1 MAKSRRNSYSNRRQR
16 SDSSLIQSAGS
27 MYRAKIPYQ
36 ADPVGSFSRAFK
48 STYEDI
54 QVKKDADYAK
64 VELEMSEHLEEFG
77 ELKEFSNGL
86 SSEKKAQITPWLRA
100 RRDEL
105 YDAKKRLH
113 EAKPKERDSIR
124 AEIDDI
130 MSTVENSAKTNS
142 DMITYFNSVAG
153 AKLGNGNGV
162 ISPEK
167 SKNTLQNM
175 LGQDSTFNSKD
186 GTWEYEKGMYQIA
199 EEERVAIMENFSQ
212 GLKFGQDN
220 VAAYPKKEE
229 RKNWRTSDQGILQKA
244 SFKNLLNENA
254 VVSMLFDDHGFN
266 DGGYFDATLQAFKK
280 LENPTEEDI
289 VKLKEYDDNLSKL
302 KMGRGTEEYNQGI
315 EYFREELSKK
325 MMDQFDLSVQRGF
338 NSVTSDDDEEKQNQV
353 VPTGVAKYDEVNY
366 YENNSLSPFT
376 ITDKDGIRTITEEEL
391 FDKNSSKNLIEI
403 QNDLE
408 DYGDPNLKNL
418 KVKIS
423 KYKGPSSNTQPDVL
437 GPPPPKVPYEFK
449 DKTED
454 PLEGGIVIT
463 TSHQE
468 MVADENDNPKMQT
481 YSKTRYVSSID
492 KLIEI
497 MNTQKEIFR
506 GKNFKTQISSEKVV
520 RQ

>member
-1 MAKSRRNSYSNRRQR
+1 MAKSRRNSYSNRRQT

-27 MYRAKIPYQ
+27 MYRATLPYQ
-36 ADPVGSFSRAFK
+36 ADPVGSFLESFNETFDK
-48 STYEDI
+48 I

-77 ELKEFSNGL
+77 ELKEFANGL

-153 AKLGNGNGV
+153 AKLGNGNGM

-220 VAAYPKKEE
+220 AAAYPTEEE
-229 RKNWRTSDQGILQKA
+229 RKNWRTSDQGVLQKA

-254 VVSMLFDDHGFN
+254 VVSMLFDKHGFN
-266 DGGYFDATLQAFKK
+266 DGGYFNATLFALKQLK
-280 LENPTEEDI
+280 NPNKEDSL
-289 VKLKEYDDNLSKL
+289 KLKEYDDNLSKL
-302 KMGRGTEEYNQGI
+302 RMGRGTEEYNQAI
-315 EYFREELSKK
+315 EYFREELATK
-325 MMDQFDLSVQRGF
+325 MMDQFNLSVQRGF
-338 NSVTSDDDEEKQNQV
+338 NSVTSNDEEEEFDYEVQ
-353 VPTGVAKYDEVNY
+353 TGIDSLDEKNY
-366 YENNSLSPFT
+366 FTENIESPFT
-376 ITDKDGIRTITEEEL
+376 KKDENGRVVLKTTSEL
-391 FDKNSSKNLIEI
+391 FDPKDEFTINEIEQEIRKYDGLDEKDDISII
-403 QNDLE
+403 Q
-408 DYGDPNLKNL
+408 YSRQ
-418 KVKIS
+418 V
-423 KYKGPSSNTQPDVL
+423 
-437 GPPPPKVPYEFK
+437 
-449 DKTED
+449 
-454 PLEGGIVIT
+454 GGIATNPEYPDAIEVIT
-463 TSHQE
+463 TINT
-468 MVADENDNPKMQT
+468 MVEDPNDEKKNIMIPKRSSRK
-481 YSKTRYVSSID
+481 YSSLSKFIESMNEK
-492 KLIEI
+492 KLIYKRNI
-497 MNTQKEIFR
+497 ASAQ
-506 GKNFKTQISSEKVV
+506 V
-520 RQ
+520 RSNPTK